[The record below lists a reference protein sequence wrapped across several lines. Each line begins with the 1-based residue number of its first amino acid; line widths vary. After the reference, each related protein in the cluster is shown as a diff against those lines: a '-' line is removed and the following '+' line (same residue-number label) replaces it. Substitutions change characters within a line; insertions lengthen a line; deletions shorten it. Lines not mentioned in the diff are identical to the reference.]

1 METLRQLPSL
11 KPPESWSCS
20 STPSARRRRI
30 KLKKGQR
37 FPESGVRSE
46 AEESTTKG
54 RTLKPPAIE
63 VTPSSED
70 EAWSNCS
77 TPSASPRRRR
87 GLLRK
92 WLKRREV
99 KGCTSNIT
107 PRSTPSNS
115 PAVRRRL
122 AGGEAESMV
131 ERVSEGSSERAPST
145 LTPTSPPSATVPT
158 NLGNAQLPNQTNS
171 QPGTPLPPQLGG
183 RGFIRNSKV
192 RTQLAAHIG
201 PYEQK
206 KMQSW
211 YSMLSPTYKQRNE
224 DFRKIFKKLP
234 DSERLIVDYSCALQ
248 KDILLQGRLYLSEN
262 WICFYS
268 NIFRWETT
276 ITIQLKDIRCIK
288 KEKTAKLI
296 PNAIQVCTENEKHF
310 FTSFGA
316 RDRSF
321 LLIFRLWQ
329 NALLDKTLSPRELW
343 HIVHQCY
350 GTELGLT
357 SEDEDYVSP
366 SDLLNGLGVS
376 EEFPEGTDLSD
387 TSSRGDSKLSTSPQL
402 PAADSFTSLVS
413 SDGMLT
419 PAEDVAIQS
428 DAQSDSQLDGS
439 SSQTVTPLSEMA
451 GSGLLDSLP
460 NLELMPSEELPT
472 DPSNNSTPSSTQDED
487 ANSLSKDALSSDLT
501 GRLHINAVYHIS
513 AERLQHAL
521 TSDTRFM
528 SDFMEHRKFTD
539 ITVNPWARDSSGK
552 QSRVINYT
560 IPINNPL
567 GPKSAPAVETQNLY
581 SLKASAC
588 VLDTQVVTQGIPY
601 QDYFYT
607 AHRYC
612 ISSVAKNKARLRVS
626 SEICYRKQPWS
637 LVRAIIE
644 KNSWSGMEEHFS
656 QLAEAIVKLE
666 QCCAEELG
674 GREKPCLRRRKRTL
688 SWKSHHGDPLNT
700 ASPPLDNE
708 RGTRNSRVSGSI
720 SSQLSHL
727 SDRGS
732 TYNIPTALFI
742 ISIVLLALVVL
753 NMMLFYRLWS
763 LEHTARTFQTWQ
775 SYAVSQGRFPQS
787 SADWAEILELQKRFH
802 SAEVQKWK
810 QTLRGSVQLLD
821 EMRMSLQRLQQGV
834 LVTDSSTEPQEEDA
848 LS

>member
-1 METLRQLPSL
+1 MIDIGS
-11 KPPESWSCS
+11 
-20 STPSARRRRI
+20 
-30 KLKKGQR
+30 
-37 FPESGVRSE
+37 
-46 AEESTTKG
+46 
-54 RTLKPPAIE
+54 
-63 VTPSSED
+63 
-70 EAWSNCS
+70 
-77 TPSASPRRRR
+77 
-87 GLLRK
+87 
-92 WLKRREV
+92 
-99 KGCTSNIT
+99 IT

-122 AGGEAESMV
+122 ASIDSENMV
-131 ERVSEGSSERAPST
+131 EKGSEGSLERVPNSQIS
-145 LTPTSPPSATVPT
+145 TSPQPASLPM
-158 NLGNAQLPNQTNS
+158 NLGNAQLPTQTSS
-171 QPGTPLPPQLGG
+171 QPGTPLPSQLG
-183 RGFIRNSKV
+183 RGFIRNS
-192 RTQLAAHIG
+192 
-201 PYEQK
+201 K

-276 ITIQLKDIRCIK
+276 ITIQLKDIQCIK

-296 PNAIQVCTENEKHF
+296 PNAIQVCTETEKHF

-357 SEDEDYVSP
+357 SEDDDYVSP
-366 SDLLNGLGVS
+366 RELLNGLGVS
-376 EEFPEGTDLSD
+376 DEFPEGTDLSD
-387 TSSRGDSKLSTSPQL
+387 TSSRGDSKLSTSLPL
-402 PAADSFTSLVS
+402 PATDSFTSLAS
-413 SDGMLT
+413 SDGM
-419 PAEDVAIQS
+419 PSEEAAMHS

-451 GSGLLDSLP
+451 GTGLLDSLP
-460 NLELMPSEELPT
+460 ALDLLPDEELPT
-472 DPSNNSTPSSTQDED
+472 DPSNNSSSTQDED
-487 ANSLSKDALSSDLT
+487 GSCPAKDTLSADLS

-513 AERLQHAL
+513 AERLQQAL
-521 TSDTRFM
+521 TSDTVFM
-528 SDFMEHRKFTD
+528 NEFMAQRKFTD
-539 ITVNPWARDSSGK
+539 VLMSPWVRENSGK
-552 QSRVINYT
+552 QTRVINYT

-567 GPKSAPAVETQNLY
+567 GPKSAPAVETQAVY
-581 SLKASAC
+581 SQRGSVWVMEA
-588 VLDTQVVTQGIPY
+588 QVVTQGIPY

-612 ISSVAKNKARLRVS
+612 IFTVAKNKSRLRVS

-637 LVRAIIE
+637 LVKAIIE
-644 KNSWSGMEEHFS
+644 KNSWNGMEEHFS
-656 QLAEAIVKLE
+656 QMADAVVKLE
-666 QCCAEELG
+666 QRCVQELG
-674 GREKPCLRRRKRTL
+674 GKEKQTLRRRKRTL
-688 SWKSHHGDPLNT
+688 SWRAMQGDPLNT
-700 ASPPLDNE
+700 VPPPIESD
-708 RGTRNSRVSGSI
+708 RGARISRVSGSI
-720 SSQLSHL
+720 SSQLSHV

-732 TYNIPTALFI
+732 VQNFRTVLFI
-742 ISIVLLALVVL
+742 ITFFLVALVIL
-753 NMMLFYRLWS
+753 NVMLFYRLLS

-810 QTLRGSVQLLD
+810 QTLRVSVQLLD
-821 EMRMSLQRLQQGV
+821 EVRTKMRMSLQRLQQGV
-834 LVTDSSTEPQEEDA
+834 MVSDPTSEAHEEDA

>member
-1 METLRQLPSL
+1 MIDTGS
-11 KPPESWSCS
+11 
-20 STPSARRRRI
+20 
-30 KLKKGQR
+30 
-37 FPESGVRSE
+37 F
-46 AEESTTKG
+46 
-54 RTLKPPAIE
+54 
-63 VTPSSED
+63 
-70 EAWSNCS
+70 
-77 TPSASPRRRR
+77 
-87 GLLRK
+87 
-92 WLKRREV
+92 
-99 KGCTSNIT
+99 T

-122 AGGEAESMV
+122 VAIEPESMV
-131 ERVSEGSSERAPST
+131 EKGSEGSNERAPGT
-145 LTPTSPPSATVPT
+145 LTPTSPPPGTLPINQS
-158 NLGNAQLPNQTNS
+158 NAQLPTQTNS

-183 RGFIRNSKV
+183 RGFIRNS
-192 RTQLAAHIG
+192 
-201 PYEQK
+201 K

-343 HIVHQCY
+343 NIVHQCY

-357 SEDEDYVSP
+357 SEDEDYVSQRE
-366 SDLLNGLGVS
+366 LLNGLGGS
-376 EEFPEGTDLSD
+376 EDFPEGPDLSD
-387 TSSRGDSKLSTSPQL
+387 TSSRGDTKLGTSPSL
-402 PAADSFTSLVS
+402 PATGSFTSLAS
-413 SDGMLT
+413 SDSMLT
-419 PAEDVAIQS
+419 PAEDLTGQS
-428 DAQSDSQLDGS
+428 DALSDSQLDGS

-451 GSGLLDSLP
+451 GTGLLDSLP
-460 NLELMPSEELPT
+460 TLDRMPSEDLPT
-472 DPSNNSTPSSTQDED
+472 DLSNNSSPSSTQDED
-487 ANSLSKDALSSDLT
+487 AGGVSKDAISSDLP
-501 GRLHINAVYHIS
+501 GRLHINAVYHVS
-513 AERLQHAL
+513 ADRLQHAL
-521 TSDTRFM
+521 AFDTRFM
-528 SDFMEHRKFTD
+528 SEFMEYRKFTD
-539 ITVNPWARDSSGK
+539 VIVNPWERDSSGR
-552 QSRVINYT
+552 QTRVLNYT

-567 GPKSAPAVETQNLY
+567 GPKTAPAVETQTLYNLKGSVY
-581 SLKASAC
+581 
-588 VLDTQVVTQGIPY
+588 VLDTQVITQGIPY

-612 ISSVAKNKARLRVS
+612 IFSVAKNKARLRVS

-656 QLAEAIVKLE
+656 LLADAVVKFE
-666 QCCAEELG
+666 QSCVEELG
-674 GREKPCLRRRKRTL
+674 GREKPTLRRRKRTL
-688 SWKSHHGDPLNT
+688 SWKNHHNDPLSV
-700 ASPPLDNE
+700 APPPLEHE
-708 RGTRNSRVSGSI
+708 RAARHSRTSGSV

-732 TYNIPTALFI
+732 VQNIPGMLFI
-742 ISIVLLALVVL
+742 ISIVLVVLLALNL
-753 NMMLFYRLWS
+753 MLFYRLWS
-763 LEHTARTFQTWQ
+763 LEHSARTFQTWQ
-775 SYAVSQGRFPQS
+775 SYAVSQGRFPQT

-802 SAEVQKWK
+802 NAEVQKWK
-810 QTLRGSVQLLD
+810 QTLQASVQLLD
-821 EMRMSLQRLQQGV
+821 EMRLSLQRLQQGV
-834 LVTDSSTEPQEEDA
+834 LANDPATDAHNEDA

>member
-1 METLRQLPSL
+1 METFRQL
-11 KPPESWSCS
+11 KPPELWSCS
-20 STPSARRRRI
+20 STPSARRRRV
-30 KLKKGQR
+30 KTKKGQR
-37 FPESGVRSE
+37 SPETCTRSKTE
-46 AEESTTKG
+46 GTVPRGK
-54 RTLKPPAIE
+54 TLKPPAIE

-77 TPSASPRRRR
+77 TPSASPKRRR
-87 GLLRK
+87 GLWKK
-92 WLKRREV
+92 WLRRREGQ
-99 KGCTSNIT
+99 GCSGSIT

-115 PAVRRRL
+115 PALRKRL
-122 AGGEAESMV
+122 TSNELENMV
-131 ERVSEGSSERAPST
+131 EKGSDGSFEKTPNAQ
-145 LTPTSPPSATVPT
+145 TPTSPPPGAL
-158 NLGNAQLPNQTNS
+158 LGNQNNAQLPTQTNS
-171 QPGTPLPPQLGG
+171 LPGTPLPPQLSG
-183 RGFIRNSKV
+183 RGSIWNSK
-192 RTQLAAHIG
+192 I
-201 PYEQK
+201 
-206 KMQSW
+206 QSF
-211 YSMLSPTYKQRNE
+211 YSMLSPNYKQRNE

-262 WICFYS
+262 WICFHS

-276 ITIQLKDIRCIK
+276 ITIQLKEIRCIK
-288 KEKTAKLI
+288 KEKTAKVI
-296 PNAIQVCTENEKHF
+296 PNAIQVCTESDKHF

-329 NALLDKTLSPRELW
+329 NALLDKTLSPQELW

-366 SDLLNGLGVS
+366 RELLNGLGVS

-387 TSSRGDSKLSTSPQL
+387 TSSRDTKLSTSPKL
-402 PAADSFTSLVS
+402 PSNDSFASLAGS
-413 SDGMLT
+413 EGMIV
-419 PAEDVAIQS
+419 PAEDMTGQS
-428 DAQSDSQLDGS
+428 DALSDSQLDGS

-451 GSGLLDSLP
+451 SSGLLDSLP
-460 NLELMPSEELPT
+460 ALDILPSEELPT
-472 DPSNNSTPSSTQDED
+472 DASNNSTPSSTQDED
-487 ANSLSKDALSSDLT
+487 ANSLPKDAISSDLP
-501 GRLHINAVYHIS
+501 GRLHINAVYHIA
-513 AERLQHAL
+513 AERLQQAL

-528 SDFMEHRKFTD
+528 SEFFEQRKFTD
-539 ITVNPWARDSSGK
+539 VVVNPWEIESSSK
-552 QSRVINYT
+552 QSRVVNYT

-567 GPKSAPAVETQNLY
+567 GPKTAPVVETQTLY
-581 SLKASAC
+581 KLKRSVC

-637 LVRAIIE
+637 LVRSIIE
-644 KNSWSGMEEHFS
+644 KNSWNGMEEHFR
-656 QLAEAIVKLE
+656 QLAEAVVQLE
-666 QCCAEELG
+666 QSCVEELG
-674 GREKPCLRRRKRTL
+674 VREKPTLRRRKRTL
-688 SWKSHHGDPLNT
+688 SWKTHHVDPLN
-700 ASPPLDNE
+700 AVSPPME
-708 RGTRNSRVSGSI
+708 SARGSHHSRTSGSI

-727 SDRGS
+727 SDRS
-732 TYNIPTALFI
+732 SIHNIPTALFI
-742 ISIVLLALVVL
+742 ISIVLLVLVFL

-775 SYAVSQGRFPQS
+775 NYAVSQGRFPQT

-802 SAEVQKWK
+802 NTEVQKWK
-810 QTLRGSVQLLD
+810 QTLRTSVQLLD
-821 EMRMSLQRLQQGV
+821 EMRSSLQRLQQGV
-834 LVTDSSTEPQEEDA
+834 LVSDPTTDSHEEDA